1 MSSSIVTIASAHLN
15 WYFFVSESTLW
26 QVIWVLMWQGLQ
38 SPITDK
44 LIVLS
49 HGQEQNT
56 VLNYASDEKKRL
68 LFTSIYIGMHEGL
81 ING

>member
-1 MSSSIVTIASAHLN
+1 
-15 WYFFVSESTLW
+15 
-26 QVIWVLMWQGLQ
+26 MWQGLQ